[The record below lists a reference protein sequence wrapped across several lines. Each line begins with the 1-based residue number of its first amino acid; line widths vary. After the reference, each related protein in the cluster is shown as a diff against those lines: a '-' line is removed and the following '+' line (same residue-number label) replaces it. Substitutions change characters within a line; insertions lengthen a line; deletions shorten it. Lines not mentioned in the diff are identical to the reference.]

1 MAAALAVQG
10 QTMVVEEVV
19 REQRMVEEVVE
30 ERRLMVRA
38 QERAPQ

>member
-1 MAAALAVQG
+1 MAAALQR
-10 QTMVVEEVV
+10 TVVEVEEEVQ
-19 REQRMVEEVVE
+19 EQRMEVEVVE